1 MGVHIHDPHPP
12 SIASMGG
19 RVQGQGRSAR
29 QPAAACAGPRL
40 AGFPRPRPCRAFAR
54 PFLAPPAP
62 RPLRG
67 CHRNRRRPRWWRRW
81 LAGVELRGPGHRPR
95 LRRFRQVIDG
105 PGAWEAAAAAYIA
118 NSTSRA
124 TARSTP
130 AGRPLEAAAGNGPT
144 TGSPGRATS
153 TGLGGEQRGK
163 EEGTQGAGGIRHTGL
178 MDVQAVQYDD
188 ADASKIL
195 RCTWKP
201 YPIQPD
207 DLTWRCCG

>member
-1 MGVHIHDPHPP
+1 MIPLVAQTFESGRMGVHIHDPHPP

-54 PFLAPPAP
+54 PFLDPPA
-62 RPLRG
+62 
-67 CHRNRRRPRWWRRW
+67 
-81 LAGVELRGPGHRPR
+81 PR

-195 RCTWKP
+195 RSTWKP